1 MRATVVIVRILRT
14 GGLCGLLVTAGLLA
28 CRPAVNDAAQR
39 VHPAVNVVHSTPAPA
54 PVPVVA
60 RPAQVPATSAVA
72 PVDDAATLL
81 GSGQAEAA
89 LELLGKQAPAEAGTP
104 GWYVQSALRG
114 RAERL
119 AGRPA
124 LAIAALEPLYDSK
137 PKAAPAGFPRELIA
151 DEYARSLMAHAA
163 TLAIKEAD
171 PLRRRAVQVWDRA
184 MKMEPV
190 RNLAV
195 MRVAHAEALA
205 AIEGEG
211 AARRAAATQAI
222 KALTAVIRQYPEHP
236 RVGALELARALAL
249 VRAGKRAEGA
259 AELRDVAIAWAG
271 SQEAAAAEQI
281 LAADGKTVAWSGME
295 QVERAAGARRHRKY
309 DYARGIL
316 DGLLAAPETPEYV
329 KQAAQRGRAWTAAK
343 QRDFSTCADDFEATA
358 AAREDLLRCLDK
370 AARYDEALAL
380 LQPATTK
387 RGGAG
392 KAGLNA
398 AIEQAIK
405 AGRYSLAKGYMDR
418 FSAKERSRGDKLW
431 LDTWLKFRLGE
442 REAAIEGFKNVERH
456 AKHER
461 AIVAKYFRGR
471 LLLATPESKAE
482 GATVLRAVMAA
493 GPLDYYGLQARQRLL
508 DAGVDPGP
516 APVLTPM
523 PTETTPP
530 PDVARTRTT
539 FAALAQQYGAGIPS
553 LRRGAFL
560 EAAGWRDEA
569 QRELRISVDIFEELS
584 PNSGHGWVPHHEDYV
599 RGLSWLANWK
609 QPRLAVPREAR
620 KLLREPGAAQALR
633 EGLHTLCRGLDEP
646 HRVAKLTPG
655 NAHPYKAR
663 WHPRAYRPV
672 IEKEAAARAVD
683 PTHLW
688 ALMYTES
695 RFRKHVVSS
704 AGARGAIQIM
714 PNTGELLAARLGET
728 LPDVDALFEIDTN
741 VHLSA
746 YYLAELLAKFHGQ
759 AAMAY
764 ASYNGG
770 PFNVERWL
778 EAKATRDGGG
788 QPLELDV
795 FIAEIPIRET
805 ANYTR
810 RVLEVQ
816 AAYSLLYK
824 GELPRWTNT
833 VDAQVEGNI
842 DF

>member
-1 MRATVVIVRILRT
+1 VRISRT
-14 GGLCGLLVTAGLLA
+14 GVGLCGLLIAAGVLA
-28 CRPAVNDAAQR
+28 CRPAVNEAAQR
-39 VHPAVNVVHSTPAPA
+39 VHPAVNVVHSTPAPLPA
-54 PVPVVA
+54 PVVT
-60 RPAQVPATSAVA
+60 RPAPTPAVSEVAVS
-72 PVDDAATLL
+72 DDPATLL
-81 GSGQAEAA
+81 ADGEAEAA
-89 LELLGKQAPAEAGTP
+89 LGLLAKQPAAMAGTP

-124 LAIAALEPLYDSK
+124 LAVAALEPLYASK
-137 PKAAPAGFPRELIA
+137 PKAAPPGLPRELIA
-151 DEYARSLMAHAA
+151 DEYARSLMDHAK
-163 TLAIKEAD
+163 TLPSKEAD
-171 PLRRRAVQVWDRA
+171 ATRRQALAVWVKA

-190 RNLAV
+190 RHLAV

-211 AARRAAATQAI
+211 AARRTAATQAV

-236 RVGALELARALAL
+236 RVGALALARALAL

-259 AELRDVAIAWAG
+259 AALREVAIGWTG
-271 SQEAAAAEQI
+271 SPEAEAAEQVM
-281 LAADGKTVAWSGME
+281 AAGGKPVVWSGME

-309 DYARGIL
+309 DVARKIL
-316 DGLLAAPETPEYV
+316 DDLLEAPGTPEYV
-329 KQAAQRGRAWTAAK
+329 KDAAQRARAWTASK
-343 QRDFSTCADDFEATA
+343 QRDFATCASDFEATD
-358 AAREDLLRCLDK
+358 AARDDLLRCLDK
-370 AARYDEALAL
+370 ATRYDDALAL
-380 LQPATTK
+380 LQPATAK
-387 RGGAG
+387 KGGAG
-392 KAGLNA
+392 KAGLMA
-398 AIEQAIK
+398 AIDQAMK
-405 AGRYSLAKGYMDR
+405 AGKYSQARTYLDR

-431 LDTWLKFRLGE
+431 LDTWIKFRLGE
-442 REAAIEGFKNVERH
+442 REAAIEGFRTIERH
-456 AKHER
+456 AKQER

-482 GATVLRAVMAA
+482 GASVLRSVMAS

-516 APVLTPM
+516 SPVLTPM

-530 PDVARTRTT
+530 PDVARTRAT
-539 FAALAQQYGAGIPS
+539 FSALAERFGGGIPA

-560 EAAGWRDEA
+560 DAAGWRDEA
-569 QRELRISVDIFEELS
+569 QRELRIAVDIFEDLS
-584 PNSGHGWVPHHEDYV
+584 PNTGRGWVPHHEDYV
-599 RGLSWLANWK
+599 RGLSWLSTWK

-620 KLLREPGAAQALR
+620 KLLREPGASQALR
-633 EGLHTLCRGLDEP
+633 EGLHTLCRALDEP

-655 NAHPYKAR
+655 QGHPYKAR
-663 WHPRAYRPV
+663 WHPRAFRPV
-672 IEKEAAARAVD
+672 IEKEAAARSVD
-683 PTHLW
+683 PSHLW

-746 YYLAELLAKFHGQ
+746 YYLAELLRKFHGQ

-770 PFNVERWL
+770 PYNVERWL
-778 EAKATRDGGG
+778 EAKADTKGGG

-816 AAYSLLYK
+816 AAYGLLYK

-833 VDAQVEGNI
+833 VDAVVEGNI

>member
-1 MRATVVIVRILRT
+1 MRVLRT
-14 GGLCGLLVTAGLLA
+14 GGLGGLLVAAGLLA
-28 CRPAVNDAAQR
+28 CRPAVHDAAQR
-39 VHPAVNVVHSTPAPA
+39 VHPAVNVVHSTPTVTPAPVVTRPA
-54 PVPVVA
+54 PVPA
-60 RPAQVPATSAVA
+60 A
-72 PVDDAATLL
+72 PEIAASDDAATLL
-81 GSGQAEAA
+81 AVGQAEAA
-89 LELLGKQAPAEAGTP
+89 LELLAKQPAATVGTP

-124 LAIAALEPLYDSK
+124 LAIAALQPVHDSK
-137 PKAAPAGFPRELIA
+137 PRAAPAGLPRELIA

-163 TLAIKEAD
+163 TLPVKEAD
-171 PLRRRAVQVWDRA
+171 ALRRQAVQVWQKA
-184 MKMEPV
+184 MKLEPV

-211 AARRAAATQAI
+211 AARRSAATQAI
-222 KALTAVIRQYPEHP
+222 KALTTVMKQYPEHP
-236 RVGALELARALAL
+236 RIGALELARALAQ
-249 VRAGKRAEGA
+249 VRAGKRADGA
-259 AELRDVAIAWAG
+259 AALRKVAMTWAG
-271 SQEAAAAEQI
+271 SPEAEAAEQV
-281 LAADGKTVAWSGME
+281 LAADGKPVTWSGME
-295 QVERAAGARRHRKY
+295 QVERANGARHHRKY
-309 DYARGIL
+309 DVAREIL
-316 DGLLAAPETPEYV
+316 DELLAAASTPEYV
-329 KQAAQRGRAWTAAK
+329 KLAARRARAWTASK
-343 QRDFSTCADDFEATA
+343 QRDFATCADDFAATD

-387 RGGAG
+387 KGGAG
-392 KAGLNA
+392 KAGLMT
-398 AIEQAIK
+398 AIDQAMK
-405 AGRYSLAKGYMDR
+405 AGKYSQAKAYLDR
-418 FSAKERSRGDKLW
+418 FTAKERSRGDKLW
-431 LDTWLKFRLGE
+431 LDTWIKFRLGE
-442 REAAIEGFKNVERH
+442 REAAIDGFRSVERH

-471 LLLATPESKAE
+471 LLLMTPESKAE
-482 GATVLRAVMAA
+482 GASVLRSVMAS

-508 DAGVDPGP
+508 DAGVDPGAP
-516 APVLTPM
+516 PVLSPV

-530 PDVARTRTT
+530 PDVARTRAT
-539 FAALAQQYGAGIPS
+539 FAALSEQFGAGIPA

-569 QRELRISVDIFEELS
+569 QRELRIAVDIFEDLS
-584 PNSGHGWVPHHEDYV
+584 PGTGHGWVPHHEDYV
-599 RGLSWLANWK
+599 RGLSWLATWK

-620 KLLREPGAAQALR
+620 KLLREPGAPQALR
-633 EGLHTLCRGLDEP
+633 EGLHTLCRALDEP

-655 NAHPYKAR
+655 HAHPYKAR
-663 WHPRAYRPV
+663 WHPRAFRPV
-672 IEKEAAARAVD
+672 IEREAAVRSVD

-714 PNTGELLAARLGET
+714 PNTGELLAARLGEK
-728 LPDVDALFEIDTN
+728 LADVDALFEIDTN

-746 YYLAELLAKFHGQ
+746 YYLAELLHKFHGQ

-778 EAKATRDGGG
+778 EAKADTKGGG

-833 VDAQVEGNI
+833 VDAKVESNI